1 MPVVPFLHAQR
12 SRVVG
17 DGRAENRN
25 IARRGNGGLKRRGR
39 VGENQI
45 HAVGGKLAG
54 DGDTGRRVARG
65 VLLVELDVRH
75 FLGQRVLKALRRGI
89 QRLMLNELADTHGG
103 RARTGRSRGHR
114 QR

>member
-1 MPVVPFLHAQR
+1 MDVPRIGISPV
-12 SRVVG
+12 
-17 DGRAENRN
+17 AET
-25 IARRGNGGLKRRGR
+25 AGLKRRGR

-89 QRLMLNELADTHGG
+89 QRL
-103 RARTGRSRGHR
+103 R
-114 QR
+114 